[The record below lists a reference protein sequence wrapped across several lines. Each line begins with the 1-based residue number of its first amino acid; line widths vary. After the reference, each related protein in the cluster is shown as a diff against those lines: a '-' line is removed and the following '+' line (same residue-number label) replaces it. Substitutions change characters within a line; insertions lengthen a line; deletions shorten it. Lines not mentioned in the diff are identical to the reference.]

1 MGAIRVQL
9 FWKQMSDADRVE
21 KISLKFVK
29 ETLVNVIHRS
39 QHFLNGDGLRNQSC
53 CICMETPKLSST
65 GVWCFSFHDQ
75 NQQD

>member
-1 MGAIRVQL
+1 
-9 FWKQMSDADRVE
+9 MSDADRVE

-53 CICMETPKLSST
+53 YICMETPKLSST